1 MEDLESSL
9 SARRA
14 MGASHELLVEME
26 PFVMG
31 CESGGGPKGSPEV
44 EAGFKEEFIVCEPA
58 RGLMV
63 GTTTRFAL
71 VFFGVLSFSKATSPE
86 LI

>member
-1 MEDLESSL
+1 
-9 SARRA
+9 
-14 MGASHELLVEME
+14 MGASREPLVEME
-26 PFVMG
+26 PFIMG

-44 EAGFKEEFIVCEPA
+44 EAGFEEEFIVCEP
-58 RGLMV
+58 GGMMV

-86 LI
+86 LT